1 MIGIIYP
8 SGSHGMFLEMLLNL
22 FSGIEIESNPISTSV
37 HTYDHISYKQLH
49 IFKATHSKNYLPP
62 CNNWINISVNPS
74 SYMKYAAVG
83 FNRTSGLNIALE
95 ELNHNTFNKIKD
107 HAIFSQLLSSL
118 TTISGL
124 ESGDVEVKYLREWA
138 RLCFFKGTIKKWLAT
153 SVDPAAD
160 YILDFE
166 CFYDDD
172 NLLEQCKLILN
183 KFNLPI
189 HPIKN
194 IQEYLTAFKQN
205 NRYRNIDVDI
215 KLITQAIINKQD
227 YKFNSENF
235 IKQAWIDHWL
245 EITYNVNIKLKNE
258 YWNNTKEIIEA
269 YDL

>member
-22 FSGIEIESNPISTSV
+22 FSGIEIKSNPNSTSV
-37 HTYDHISYKQLH
+37 HTYDHISYKQLQ

-62 CNNWINISVNPS
+62 CNNWINISVAPS
-74 SYMKYAAVG
+74 SYMKYVAVC

-107 HAIFSQLLSSL
+107 HSILSQLLPSL

-138 RLCFFKGTIKKWLAT
+138 RLCFFKDTTKKWLAAT
-153 SVDPAAD
+153 VDPAAD

-172 NLLEQCKLILN
+172 NLLEQCKSILN
-183 KFNLPI
+183 KFNLPM
-189 HPIKN
+189 HTIKN
-194 IQEYLTAFKQN
+194 IQEHLTVFRQN
-205 NRYRNIDVDI
+205 NRYRNIDIDI
-215 KLITQAIINKQD
+215 KLITQAIIDNQD

-245 EITYNVNIKLKNE
+245 EITYNVNIKLQNE
-258 YWNNTKEIIEA
+258 YWNNTKEIVEA
-269 YDL
+269 YNL